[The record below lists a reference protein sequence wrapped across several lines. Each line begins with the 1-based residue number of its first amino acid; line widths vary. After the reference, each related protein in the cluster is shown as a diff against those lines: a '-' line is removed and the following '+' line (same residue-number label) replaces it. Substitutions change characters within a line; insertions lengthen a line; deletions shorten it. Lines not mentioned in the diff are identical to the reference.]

1 MEVSDASR
9 MCVCVCVLTLK
20 VSEIWIVLEV
30 VNICIYIAYI
40 CACNAVC
47 GCGVCWYSVPTS
59 STAVMT
65 LVRPAI

>member
-1 MEVSDASR
+1 MHLECV
-9 MCVCVCVLTLK
+9 CVCVCVLTLK

-30 VNICIYIAYI
+30 SEYMHLYSLYMCVG
-40 CACNAVC
+40 VE
-47 GCGVCWYSVPTS
+47 CGVCWYSVPTS